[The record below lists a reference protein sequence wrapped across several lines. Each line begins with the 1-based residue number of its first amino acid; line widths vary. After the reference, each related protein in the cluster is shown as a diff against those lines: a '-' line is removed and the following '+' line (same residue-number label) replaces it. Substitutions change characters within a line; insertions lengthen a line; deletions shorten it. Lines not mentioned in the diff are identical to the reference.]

1 MTSPRASSLCLAEAS
16 TLTDESFLTPR
27 LPTANPS
34 TRGEANREGPRLTH
48 PGGVQAR
55 PLLLSRLGWS
65 LTLYSQRAGPG
76 GPRGSCCCSAQSR
89 VRPPTAPAH
98 TLLPGPAPSWP
109 QPRACS
115 ESLAPSSP
123 SWRSSHPSSPGC
135 SDHGPL
141 PAPQPSPCCPESAV

>member
-65 LTLYSQRAGPG
+65 LTLYSQRAGPW
-76 GPRGSCCCSAQSR
+76 GPLG
-89 VRPPTAPAH
+89 APAAAVPRAACGRPVPLLTLSCLAQLPLGCNPGRVFRVAG
-98 TLLPGPAPSWP
+98 TLLPFLEELPPL
-109 QPRACS
+109 QPR
-115 ESLAPSSP
+115 L
-123 SWRSSHPSSPGC
+123 
-135 SDHGPL
+135 
-141 PAPQPSPCCPESAV
+141 